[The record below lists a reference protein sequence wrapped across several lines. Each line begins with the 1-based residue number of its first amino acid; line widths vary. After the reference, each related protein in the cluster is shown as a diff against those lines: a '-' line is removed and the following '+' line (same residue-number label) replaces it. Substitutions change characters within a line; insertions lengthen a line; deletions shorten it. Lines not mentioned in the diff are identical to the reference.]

1 MIILNAILETF
12 VENLSKQDL
21 SFIGK
26 LLIAISLIILF
37 AFIIIGSFNLGSI
50 LLGAKNIFG
59 VLFYALD
66 IFLIIYFTQNFIKKI
81 ISK

>member
-1 MIILNAILETF
+1 MIILDAILETF

-26 LLIAISLIILF
+26 ILIAISLIVLF
-37 AFIIIGSFNLGSI
+37 LFIIIGSFNLGTV
-50 LLGAKNIFG
+50 LLSSGSVFG
-59 VLFYALD
+59 ILFYLLS
-66 IFLIIYFTQNFIKKI
+66 IFLIIYFSYNFIKKI